1 MERPMLQTPPLV
13 QEADRERKE
22 RLLGSL
28 RAALAELDELGFSA
42 PAANYLSWAIALI
55 EAE

>member
-1 MERPMLQTPPLV
+1 MLQPTPIP
-13 QEADRERKE
+13 QETDQERKA
-22 RLLGSL
+22 RLAATL
-28 RAALAELDELGFSA
+28 RASLAELDEMGLSA